1 MNLAELSIKRPI
13 FITCLIILMIAAG
26 LISIAKMPVNLFP
39 DVTFPIVTVTTGYRG
54 AAPKEVE
61 LQVSKVIEEELSTV
75 TGLKSLKSINK
86 ENVSIIVAEFEMSVD
101 IKYAEQQVRD
111 KVSSAKRELP
121 NDIEEPVIRR
131 VDPADQPIV
140 GIALTADLNESE
152 LYDLADIRV
161 KPLFEQINNVGLVQI
176 LGGRKREIKVELDR
190 EKLRLR
196 EISASSVA
204 QRIGLAGANVPAGS
218 VDVNA
223 KNRTV
228 FRTTGE
234 FQNLGQIEKTIVN
247 FFGNENPL
255 TVKDVGRVVESLED
269 EKSIAY
275 VNGKK
280 TLLFQVYRQSGS
292 NTVAVAKAVKDK
304 IDIINKTIANGKGA
318 PKLVLVRDGSKAI
331 DDNVYDVKESI
342 IIGILLTVVVVY
354 LFLASLRSTIITGL
368 ALPNSLIGAFI
379 LMTMFGFSINI
390 LTLLALTL
398 SVGLLIDDA
407 IVVRENIF
415 RHIEMGKD
423 PLTASLE
430 GTKEVTLAVIGVSLT
445 ILAVFGPIAFLQG
458 VIGQFF
464 KEFGMT
470 ICFIIIISTFDALT
484 IAPMLSTYFAGGGH
498 HGHSDAPPKGFYEHT
513 FGRMLKGFDKFQTW
527 LENLYE
533 KALHVV
539 LRRPLITLLISF
551 GVFAFSIYVASFVN
565 KTFLP
570 PQDNGEFTVALDMMP
585 GTSLE
590 EMNKI
595 ASAVDVKMRSNKEVK
610 MSLLTV
616 GNADAEYN
624 KADFYVQLVPRKE
637 RTMNTSEF
645 KESLREQLKEFK
657 IANPV
662 VKDFDATGGGQRPFT
677 LMIVGSDLEQVE
689 KISQLAFEKL
699 KNNPSLKDVDTSYR
713 PGKPEFQVV
722 PNRTRAETMGV
733 STTLLGNELRTQV
746 EGTVASVYRV
756 NGEEYDIRVRSQED
770 QRNLKESFNKILIP
784 NINGRL
790 VKLNSVAVPFETTGP
805 ATINR
810 VDRGRYY
817 EVLADISP
825 TGKGMGGAIADVHKM
840 FKDDIKLPEGVTY
853 RFSGQAENFGE
864 LIVNMS
870 IAAALGVMFIY
881 LVLSSLYES
890 FVTPFT
896 IMLVIPLAICGAI
909 FALYLTNS
917 YLDLFSM
924 IGCIM
929 LMGVGIKNSIIL
941 VDFTVQK
948 IHEGIEMKEAVILAG
963 KTRLRPILMTSFAFA
978 AGMIPIAIGLNEA
991 SAQRTS
997 LGIAVIGGTV
1007 SSTLLSLIVVPAA
1020 FSYIER
1026 FRIWSL
1032 TKMKKIFVA

>member
-1 MNLAELSIKRPI
+1 MNLAGLSIKRPI
-13 FITCLIILMIAAG
+13 FITCLIFLMIVAG
-26 LISIAKMPVNLFP
+26 LMAMVKMPVNLFP
-39 DVTFPIVTVTTGYRG
+39 DVTFPIVTVTTEYRG

-111 KVSSAKRELP
+111 KVSSAKADLP
-121 NDIEEPVIRR
+121 SDIEEPVIRR
-131 VDPADQPIV
+131 VDPADQPII
-140 GIALTADLNESE
+140 GIALTADLSEGE
-152 LYDLADIRV
+152 LYDLADLKV
-161 KPLFEQINNVGLVQI
+161 KPMFEQINNVGQVQI

-190 EKLRLR
+190 NKLNQR
-196 EISASSVA
+196 EISATQVA
-204 QRIGLAGANVPAGS
+204 QRIALAGANVPAGS
-218 VDVNA
+218 VNVSEKD
-223 KNRTV
+223 RTV

-234 FQNLGQIEKTIVN
+234 FQNLKQIEKTIVN
-247 FFGNENPL
+247 FIGNENPV
-255 TVKDVGRVVESLED
+255 TVGDLGRVVESLED

-275 VNGKK
+275 VNGKE
-280 TLLFQVYRQSGS
+280 TLLFNIFRQSGS
-292 NTVAVAKAVKDK
+292 NTVAVAKDIKSKMEK
-304 IDIINKTIANGKGA
+304 INAEIASEKGS

-331 DDNVYDVKESI
+331 DDNVYDVKEAI
-342 IIGILLTVVVVY
+342 VIGIILTVIVVY
-354 LFLASLRSTIITGL
+354 FFLASLRSTIITGL

-379 LMTMFGFSINI
+379 LMSIFGFSINI

-470 ICFIIIISTFDALT
+470 VCFIIIISTFDALT
-484 IAPMLSTYFAGGGH
+484 IAPMLSTYFAGGA
-498 HGHSDAPPKGFYEHT
+498 HGHNDGPPKGFYDKT
-513 FGRMLKGFDKFQTW
+513 FGRMLKAFDRFQTW
-527 LENLYE
+527 LENAYE
-533 KALHVV
+533 KLIRKV
-539 LRRPLITLLISF
+539 LKRPLVTLSISVGIF
-551 GVFAFSIYVASFVN
+551 LFSLFVAGHVS

-570 PQDNGEFTVALDMMP
+570 PQDNGEFTVSLDMKP

-595 ASAVDVKMRSNKEVK
+595 SSDVDKVIRENKEVRI
-610 MSLLTV
+610 SLLTV
-616 GNADAEYN
+616 GNNDAEYN

-637 RTMNTSEF
+637 RTMNTSQF
-645 KESLREQLKEFK
+645 KEKLREQLKGFK

-662 VKDFDATGGGQRPFT
+662 VKDFDQSGGGQRPFT
-677 LMIVGSDLEQVE
+677 LMIVGSDLEKVE
-689 KISQLAFEKL
+689 EVTKQAFEKL
-699 KNNPSLKDVDTSYR
+699 KVNPDLKDVDTSYR
-713 PGKPEFQVV
+713 PGKHEFQVV
-722 PNRTRAETMGV
+722 PNRTKAEMMGV
-733 STTLLGNELRTQV
+733 STTSLGNELRTQV
-746 EGTVASVYRV
+746 EGSIPAVFRV
-756 NGEEYDIRVRSQED
+756 NGEEYDIRVRNQES
-770 QRNLKESFNKILIP
+770 QRNLKTDFKSILVP
-784 NINGRL
+784 NINNRL
-790 VKLNSVAVPFETTGP
+790 VRLDSVAAPFETTGP

-810 VDRGRYY
+810 VDRARYY

-825 TGKGMGGAIADVHKM
+825 EGKGMGGAIEDVHKM
-840 FKDDIKLPEGVTY
+840 FKDEIKLPQGVTY

-870 IAAALGVMFIY
+870 IAAALGVLFIY

-896 IMLVIPLAICGAI
+896 IMLVIPLAFTGAF

-948 IHEGIEMKEAVILAG
+948 IQEGLEMKEAVVLAG

-978 AGMIPIAIGLNEA
+978 AGMVPIAIGLNEA

-997 LGIAVIGGTV
+997 LGIAVIGGTI

-1020 FSYIER
+1020 FSYVER
-1026 FRIWSL
+1026 FRVWSL
-1032 TKMKKIFVA
+1032 RIMKKIFIAE